1 MIRNW
6 KETPGKLALILGMSA
21 SVAIAIWLHDAFLAE
36 SDVRLKTI
44 FIFIAALTTAYVHS
58 LIYKR
63 ETLRSLRDELFSLGI
78 VAAGLGVGI
87 WISFAYLDGDSFL
100 GSLPIIVGIF
110 VAWGVESLIL
120 KRFGKA

>member
-36 SDVRLKTI
+36 SDDRLKTI
-44 FIFIAALTTAYVHS
+44 FIFIAALTTTYVHT

-78 VAAGLGVGI
+78 VAAGFGAGI

-110 VAWGVESLIL
+110 VAWGVDSLIS
-120 KRFGKA
+120 KRSGKA

>member
-36 SDVRLKTI
+36 SDDRLKTI
-44 FIFIAALTTAYVHS
+44 FIFIAALTTTYVHTI
-58 LIYKR
+58 IYKR

-78 VAAGLGVGI
+78 VAASSGAGI

-110 VAWGVESLIL
+110 VAWGVESLIR